1 VCPGYEELLRELR
14 AREPVERELEER
26 ELVEREPDERE
37 PDEREAPDRVPPPRV
52 ELLLAVELRPEEERP
67 VDRVGALSATEVL
80 TLSKS
85 LSTLLL
91 AFLASRCKFFSAL
104 VMSLYA
110 PWALRSS
117 PLPADC
123 SALCASSSS
132 FSTRCCVRSRLRR
145 AADDDDD
152 DDDDDDALL
161 VERVVVLRAA
171 GLLAAGVRAAGLRAA
186 GFLAAGGI
194 TVSSEWGLV
203 VTRVGKALPNGMKH
217 VVRKLPDVRTMN

>member
-26 ELVEREPDERE
+26 ELEERELVERE
-37 PDEREAPDRVPPPRV
+37 PDEREAPERVPPLRV
-52 ELLLAVELRPEEERP
+52 ELLLAVVLRGEEERP
-67 VDRVGALSATEVL
+67 VDRVGALSATAVL
-80 TLSKS
+80 SLSKS

-91 AFLASRCKFFSAL
+91 AFLASRCKSFSRF
-104 VMSLYA
+104 VTSLYA
-110 PWALRSS
+110 LWVLRSS

-145 AADDDDD
+145 AADDV
-152 DDDDDDALL
+152 DDALL
-161 VERVVVLRAA
+161 VARVVERVVVLRAA
-171 GLLAAGVRAAGLRAA
+171 GLLAAGLRAAGLRAA

-194 TVSSEWGLV
+194 AVSS
-203 VTRVGKALPNGMKH
+203 
-217 VVRKLPDVRTMN
+217 